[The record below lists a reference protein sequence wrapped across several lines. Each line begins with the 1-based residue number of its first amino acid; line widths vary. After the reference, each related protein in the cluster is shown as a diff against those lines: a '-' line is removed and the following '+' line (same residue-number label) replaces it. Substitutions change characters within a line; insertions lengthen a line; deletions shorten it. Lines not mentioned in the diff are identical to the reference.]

1 MELPSKATHQA
12 TREHNVRL
20 VLRALANLG
29 PISRADIARRT
40 QLTRTTVSDVV
51 TQLSG
56 AGLVQEVGRGPSSGG
71 KAPILLQIPRDA
83 RQVVG
88 VHVGDGH
95 VRGAI
100 VNLAGDVSHR
110 ERVELPARDGASA
123 LASLEGLI
131 DRLVGHATGLPLG
144 IGIGTPGIVETA
156 TGTVRWAVHLD
167 WRDLRLGPRLQA
179 RTGLPVYV
187 ANDSQAAALAE
198 WTFGG
203 HSTARAMV
211 AVRVGTGIGA
221 GIVIDDR
228 LYQGDGA
235 GAGEIGHT
243 TVTSNDIR
251 CRCGRTGC
259 LETVASMPATLER
272 VRVALGTESRPELG
286 RGGRG
291 VPCRP
296 ARGASGGPRVGA
308 LHRSRP
314 GCAHRHPR
322 HPAHRAHR
330 PHDHV
335 RPGLVRDGPRG
346 GPADGAA
353 AARGDD
359 PHHPRQ
365 PRARRPGAGSCGTP
379 DDRRAGTEQ
388 GGMSASRPH
397 HTTRA
402 VADATRSR
410 TT

>member
-83 RQVVG
+83 RQLVG

-95 VRGAI
+95 MRGAI

-123 LASLEGLI
+123 LQTLEGLI
-131 DRLVGHATGLPLG
+131 DRLVGHASGLPLG
-144 IGIGTPGIVETA
+144 IGIGTPGVVETT

-167 WRDLRLGPRLQA
+167 WRDLRLGPRLRA

-203 HSTARAMV
+203 HTTARAMV

-243 TVTSNDIR
+243 RVTSNDIL

-272 VRVALGTESRPELG
+272 VRVALSATTRPEMAEAVEAFHAG
-286 RGGRG
+286 RPEVRAAVLESALYIGR
-291 VPCRP
+291 
-296 ARGASGGPRVGA
+296 ALGA
-308 LHRSRP
+308 LIDTLDI
-314 GCAHRHPR
+314 RHIVLIGPMT
-322 HPAHRAHR
+322 AFGQDWFAA
-330 PHDHV
+330 
-335 RPGLVRDGPRG
+335 VRDEAQRTALPLLAESTRITLGNLGP
-346 GPADGAA
+346 DVQELGAA
-353 AARGDD
+353 ALLMTAELGLS
-359 PHHPRQ
+359 
-365 PRARRPGAGSCGTP
+365 RAA
-379 DDRRAGTEQ
+379 
-388 GGMSASRPH
+388 
-397 HTTRA
+397 
-402 VADATRSR
+402 
-410 TT
+410 

>member
-1 MELPSKATHQA
+1 VELPSKATHQA

-56 AGLVQEVGRGPSSGG
+56 AGLIQEVGRGPSSGG

-83 RQVVG
+83 RQLIG

-100 VNLAGDVSHR
+100 VNLAGDLSHR
-110 ERVELPARDGASA
+110 ERVELPGRDGASA
-123 LASLEGLI
+123 LATLEVLI
-131 DRLVGHATGLPLG
+131 DRLVGHASGLPLG
-144 IGIGTPGIVETA
+144 IGIGTPGIVDTA
-156 TGTVRWAVHLD
+156 SGVVHWAVHLD
-167 WRDLRLGPRLQA
+167 WRGLRLGPRLQA

-203 HSTARAMV
+203 HTTARSMV
-211 AVRVGTGIGA
+211 AVRIGTGIGA

-243 TVTSNDIR
+243 TVTANDVA

-259 LETVASMPATLER
+259 LETVASVPATLER
-272 VRVALGTESRPELG
+272 IRLAMGMSARPDLGQAVAAFHEGQPGVRAAVLESALYVGRALGALTDTLDIRHIVLI
-286 RGGRG
+286 
-291 VPCRP
+291 
-296 ARGASGGPRVGA
+296 GPMTTFGDDWF
-308 LHRSRP
+308 ST
-314 GCAHRHPR
+314 
-322 HPAHRAHR
+322 
-330 PHDHV
+330 
-335 RPGLVRDGPRG
+335 VRDEARRTALPMLAEPTRITLGNLGP
-346 GPADGAA
+346 DVQELGAA
-353 AARGDD
+353 ALLMTAELGLS
-359 PHHPRQ
+359 
-365 PRARRPGAGSCGTP
+365 RAA
-379 DDRRAGTEQ
+379 
-388 GGMSASRPH
+388 
-397 HTTRA
+397 
-402 VADATRSR
+402 
-410 TT
+410 

>member
-1 MELPSKATHQA
+1 VELPSKATHQG

-83 RQVVG
+83 RQLIG

-95 VRGAI
+95 IRGAI

-123 LASLEGLI
+123 LASLEALI
-131 DRLVGHATGLPLG
+131 DRLVGHADGVPLG

-156 TGTVRWAVHLD
+156 SGTVRWAVHLD
-167 WRDLRLGPRLQA
+167 WRDLRLGPRLRA
-179 RTGLPVYV
+179 HTGLPVYV

-203 HSTARAMV
+203 HTTARAMV
-211 AVRVGTGIGA
+211 AVRAGTGIGA

-243 TVTSNDIR
+243 TVASNDIR

-259 LETVASMPATLER
+259 LETVASVPATLER
-272 VRVALGTESRPELG
+272 VRVLS
-286 RGGRG
+286 
-291 VPCRP
+291 
-296 ARGASGGPRVGA
+296 GA
-308 LHRSRP
+308 RSRP
-314 GCAHRHPR
+314 SLAEAVEAFRAGDPRVRAAALESAVYIGRALGALIDTLDIHHIVLIGPMTTFGEDWFATVREEAHRTALPLLAEATR
-322 HPAHRAHR
+322 ITL
-330 PHDHV
+330 
-335 RPGLVRDGPRG
+335 GNLGP
-346 GPADGAA
+346 DVQELGAA
-353 AARGDD
+353 ALLMTAELGLS
-359 PHHPRQ
+359 
-365 PRARRPGAGSCGTP
+365 RAA
-379 DDRRAGTEQ
+379 
-388 GGMSASRPH
+388 
-397 HTTRA
+397 
-402 VADATRSR
+402 
-410 TT
+410 

>member
-83 RQVVG
+83 RQLVG
-88 VHVGDGH
+88 VHIGDGH
-95 VRGAI
+95 MRGAI
-100 VNLAGDVSHR
+100 INLAGDVSHR

-123 LASLEGLI
+123 LATLDGLI
-131 DRLVGHATGLPLG
+131 DRLVGHASGLPLG
-144 IGIGTPGIVETA
+144 IGIGTPGVVDTA

-167 WRDLRLGPRLQA
+167 WRDLHLGPRLRA

-203 HSTARAMV
+203 HTTARAMV

-243 TVTSNDIR
+243 RVTSNDIL

-272 VRVALGTESRPELG
+272 VRVALGARTRPEMAEAVEAFHAGRPEVRAAILESALYSGRALG
-286 RGGRG
+286 SLIDTLDIRHI
-291 VPCRP
+291 VLI
-296 ARGASGGPRVGA
+296 GPMTAFGQDWFA
-308 LHRSRP
+308 
-314 GCAHRHPR
+314 A
-322 HPAHRAHR
+322 
-330 PHDHV
+330 
-335 RPGLVRDGPRG
+335 VRDEAQRTALPLLAESTRITLGNLGP
-346 GPADGAA
+346 DVQELGAA
-353 AARGDD
+353 ALLMTAELGLS
-359 PHHPRQ
+359 
-365 PRARRPGAGSCGTP
+365 RAA
-379 DDRRAGTEQ
+379 
-388 GGMSASRPH
+388 
-397 HTTRA
+397 
-402 VADATRSR
+402 
-410 TT
+410 

>member
-56 AGLVQEVGRGPSSGG
+56 AGLVHEVGRGPSSGG

-83 RQVVG
+83 RQLIG

-110 ERVELPARDGASA
+110 ERVDLATRDGASA
-123 LASLEGLI
+123 LASLERLV
-131 DRLVGHATGLPLG
+131 DRLVGHASGVPLG

-156 TGTVRWAVHLD
+156 SGTVRWAVHLD

-187 ANDSQAAALAE
+187 ANDLQAAALAE

-203 HSTARAMV
+203 HTTARAMV

-243 TVTSNDIR
+243 TVVSNDIR

-259 LETVASMPATLER
+259 LETVASVPATLER
-272 VRVALGTESRPELG
+272 VRVALGAVSCPDLG
-286 RGGRG
+286 EAVEAFHAGH
-291 VPCRP
+291 
-296 ARGASGGPRVGA
+296 PRVRAAILESALYVGRALGA
-308 LHRSRP
+308 LIDTLDI
-314 GCAHRHPR
+314 RHIVLVGPMT
-322 HPAHRAHR
+322 AFG
-330 PHDHV
+330 DHWIATV
-335 RPGLVRDGPRG
+335 REEAQRTALPLLAESTRITLGNLGP
-346 GPADGAA
+346 DVQELGAA
-353 AARGDD
+353 ALLMTAELGLS
-359 PHHPRQ
+359 
-365 PRARRPGAGSCGTP
+365 RAA
-379 DDRRAGTEQ
+379 
-388 GGMSASRPH
+388 
-397 HTTRA
+397 
-402 VADATRSR
+402 
-410 TT
+410 

>member
-1 MELPSKATHQA
+1 VELPSKATHQA

-40 QLTRTTVSDVV
+40 RLTRTTVSDVV
-51 TQLSG
+51 TQLSD

-83 RQVVG
+83 RQLIG

-110 ERVELPARDGASA
+110 ERVDLEARDGASA
-123 LASLEGLI
+123 LASLELLI
-131 DRLVGHATGLPLG
+131 DRLIGHASGVPLG
-144 IGIGTPGIVETA
+144 VGIGTPGIVDTVS
-156 TGTVRWAVHLD
+156 GTVRWAVHLD
-167 WRDLRLGPRLQA
+167 WRDMRLGPRLSA

-203 HSTARAMV
+203 HTTARAMV

-243 TVTSNDIR
+243 TVASNGIR

-259 LETVASMPATLER
+259 LETVASVPATLER
-272 VRVALGTESRPELG
+272 VRQAIGAEARPDLEEAIAAFHAGRPEVRAAVLESALYVGRALGALIDTLDIRHIVLIGPMIGFGDGWFDTVREEAMRTALPLLAEATRITLGNLGPDVEEL
-286 RGGRG
+286 
-291 VPCRP
+291 
-296 ARGASGGPRVGA
+296 
-308 LHRSRP
+308 
-314 GCAHRHPR
+314 
-322 HPAHRAHR
+322 
-330 PHDHV
+330 
-335 RPGLVRDGPRG
+335 
-346 GPADGAA
+346 GAA
-353 AARGDD
+353 ALLMTAELGLS
-359 PHHPRQ
+359 
-365 PRARRPGAGSCGTP
+365 RAA
-379 DDRRAGTEQ
+379 
-388 GGMSASRPH
+388 
-397 HTTRA
+397 
-402 VADATRSR
+402 
-410 TT
+410 

>member
-51 TQLSG
+51 TQLSV

-83 RQVVG
+83 RQIIG

-110 ERVELPARDGASA
+110 ERVELEARDGQVA
-123 LASLEGLI
+123 LRQLEELI
-131 DRLVGHATGLPLG
+131 DRLIGHASGIPLG
-144 IGIGTPGIVETA
+144 IGIGTPGVVDTPS
-156 TGTVRWAVHLD
+156 GTVRWAVHLD
-167 WRDLRLGPRLQA
+167 WRDLHLGPRLRA

-203 HSTARAMV
+203 HATARAMV

-243 TVTSNDIR
+243 MVAANDIG

-259 LETVASMPATLER
+259 LETVASVPATLER
-272 VRVALGTESRPELG
+272 IRLALGTPERPELAEAVAAFQAGHPAVRAAVLESAVHIG
-286 RGGRG
+286 R
-291 VPCRP
+291 
-296 ARGASGGPRVGA
+296 ALGA
-308 LHRSRP
+308 LIDALDIRQIVLIGP
-314 GCAHRHPR
+314 MTAFGDDWFAAVCEEAHRTALPLLAESTR
-322 HPAHRAHR
+322 IALGR
-330 PHDHV
+330 
-335 RPGLVRDGPRG
+335 LGP
-346 GPADGAA
+346 DVQELGAA
-353 AARGDD
+353 ALLMTAELGLS
-359 PHHPRQ
+359 
-365 PRARRPGAGSCGTP
+365 RAA
-379 DDRRAGTEQ
+379 
-388 GGMSASRPH
+388 
-397 HTTRA
+397 
-402 VADATRSR
+402 
-410 TT
+410 

>member
-1 MELPSKATHQA
+1 MELPSKATHQT

-51 TQLSG
+51 TQLSV

-83 RQVVG
+83 RQIIG

-110 ERVELPARDGASA
+110 ERVDLEARDGQVA
-123 LASLEGLI
+123 LRQLEEII
-131 DRLVGHATGLPLG
+131 DRLIAHASGVPLG
-144 IGIGTPGIVETA
+144 IGIGTPGVVDTP

-167 WRDLRLGPRLQA
+167 WRDLRLGPRLRA

-203 HSTARAMV
+203 HTTARAMV
-211 AVRVGTGIGA
+211 AMRVGTGIGA

-243 TVTSNDIR
+243 TVAANGIG

-259 LETVASMPATLER
+259 LETVASVPATLER
-272 VRVALGTESRPELG
+272 VRVALGTPARPELAEAVAAFHAGHPGVRAAVLESARYIG
-286 RGGRG
+286 R
-291 VPCRP
+291 
-296 ARGASGGPRVGA
+296 AVGA
-308 LHRSRP
+308 LIDTLDIRQI
-314 GCAHRHPR
+314 
-322 HPAHRAHR
+322 
-330 PHDHV
+330 V
-335 RPGLVRDGPRG
+335 LIGPMTTFGEDWFATVCDEARRTALPLLAESTRIALG
-346 GPADGAA
+346 NLGPDVQELGAA
-353 AARGDD
+353 ALLMTAELGLS
-359 PHHPRQ
+359 
-365 PRARRPGAGSCGTP
+365 RAA
-379 DDRRAGTEQ
+379 
-388 GGMSASRPH
+388 
-397 HTTRA
+397 
-402 VADATRSR
+402 
-410 TT
+410 

>member
-1 MELPSKATHQA
+1 MDLPSKATHQA

-51 TQLSG
+51 TQLAD
-56 AGLVQEVGRGPSSGG
+56 AGLVREVGRGPSSGG

-83 RQVVG
+83 RQLIG

-95 VRGAI
+95 IRGAI

-110 ERVELPARDGASA
+110 ERVELRAGDGASA
-123 LASLEGLI
+123 LRRLEGVIDTLI
-131 DRLVGHATGLPLG
+131 GRASGMPLG
-144 IGIGTPGIVETA
+144 IGIGTPGIVDT
-156 TGTVRWAVHLD
+156 TSGTVRWAVHLD
-167 WRDLRLGPRLQA
+167 WRDMLLGPRLRA

-203 HSTARAMV
+203 HTTARAMV

-243 TVTSNDIR
+243 TVAANDIR

-259 LETVASMPATLER
+259 LETVASLPATLER
-272 VRVALGTESRPELG
+272 VRLALDDGTCPDLARAVGAFQGGHAGVRAAVLESAVHLGRALGALIDTLDIRHIVLIGPMTGFGDAWLETVREEAVRTALPLLAEPTRITLGNLGPDVEEL
-286 RGGRG
+286 
-291 VPCRP
+291 
-296 ARGASGGPRVGA
+296 
-308 LHRSRP
+308 
-314 GCAHRHPR
+314 
-322 HPAHRAHR
+322 
-330 PHDHV
+330 
-335 RPGLVRDGPRG
+335 
-346 GPADGAA
+346 GAA
-353 AARGDD
+353 ALLMTAELGLS
-359 PHHPRQ
+359 
-365 PRARRPGAGSCGTP
+365 RAA
-379 DDRRAGTEQ
+379 
-388 GGMSASRPH
+388 
-397 HTTRA
+397 
-402 VADATRSR
+402 
-410 TT
+410 